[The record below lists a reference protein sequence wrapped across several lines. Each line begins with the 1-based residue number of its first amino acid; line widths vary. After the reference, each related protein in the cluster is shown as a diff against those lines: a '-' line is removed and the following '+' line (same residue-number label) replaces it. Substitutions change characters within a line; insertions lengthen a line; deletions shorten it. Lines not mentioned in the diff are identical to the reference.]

1 MELDL
6 YTTVGDLPAIVL
18 IGSYGVVVGDGYL
31 HQEVSRVLVEVLNT
45 EGEALSQCEVKA
57 DIEASALLPA

>member
-31 HQEVSRVLVEVLNT
+31 HQEVSRVLVEVLDT
-45 EGEALSQCEVKA
+45 EGEALS
-57 DIEASALLPA
+57 